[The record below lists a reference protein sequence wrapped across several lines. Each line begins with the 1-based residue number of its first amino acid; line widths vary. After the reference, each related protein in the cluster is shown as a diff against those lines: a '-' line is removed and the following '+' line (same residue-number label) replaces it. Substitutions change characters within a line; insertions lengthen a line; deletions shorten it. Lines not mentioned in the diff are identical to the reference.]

1 MLAAAVWL
9 GAFGLPCG
17 GFALAQAPPGPGE
30 VPPRRAERGDPPLPP
45 ALPDL
50 PDDSPGETTR
60 PAIEPEAGLPAPAPG
75 VPAVPLRLGDAIR
88 RSLANVQ
95 TVQANVAVRTAQV
108 ARFDALKEFIPLVT
122 LPQIYVGLNRLA
134 GAPGT
139 NIIFPD
145 VTGGTP
151 LAGLPG
157 MDHVQLSRMFLSFP
171 LDPSGHITA
180 LPIAEEGIYVK
191 LLMEQ
196 LVRRSQA
203 ALAIQRYFEAKQI
216 PYGIRVARR
225 GVGLAQET
233 RLLVGRKLRER
244 QAHDVEL
251 QEAQVEEGR
260 ARVLLSDLEKNERIA
275 QRQLAVV
282 LHQSRLLVPQQPEPL
297 PIDLDP
303 QYAFDLEDPDE
314 VVLAIVP
321 DFPCSR
327 TEAIQLAKRQRVE
340 VRILITGLR
349 IARLR
354 QKRDWLG
361 LLGKGLL
368 PAELSFKNTTPQ
380 NGGVALGAIFGTI
393 YTPPIVD
400 IDLWA
405 SIRQARLDLIQSQL
419 DLEKALI
426 DVAGD
431 AGNSWDRWQQAT
443 REWEQREKELALRHE
458 LWERQ
463 VRLYRQ
469 HQSFPVE
476 VMGAEVNL
484 LQAEANRWT
493 AWYNLQLARLDV
505 LRATELLLDYVEKA
519 GIAHIP
525 SGREEPE
532 PGFWDRRLAW
542 LRRGKANPRRLGP
555 EEPNQGGP
563 DHETPMVA
571 GVRRDD
577 RPVTGGGPG
586 PGPVPGAP
594 PALAAS
600 TAAGPGR
607 VPRDPAAA
615 PAIGATRTR
624 RGGAAVAAPLA
635 APVAGGGRSRR
646 DRDPAAVADG
656 RVVRAGGS
664 RGLGDAAPG
673 RGGDRADSPGVPVR
687 RAQPG
692 RAAAQRP
699 TRDPAGRPIP
709 GRGDQPA
716 RQPTAPGGGDRGQGG
731 TAG

>member
-1 MLAAAVWL
+1 MGGVRGRLLAVWL
-9 GAFGLPCG
+9 VIGSCWDLWSGAARAQEPPAAGAEPSRG
-17 GFALAQAPPGPGE
+17 GDRGE
-30 VPPRRAERGDPPLPP
+30 PPLPP

-50 PDDSPGETTR
+50 PEDLPAVGSL
-60 PAIEPEAGLPAPAPG
+60 PAIEPEAGLPAPEPG
-75 VPAVPLRLGDAIR
+75 APAVPIRLGDAIR

-95 TVQANVAVRTAQV
+95 SVQANVAVRTAQV
-108 ARFDALKEFIPLVT
+108 AQFDALKQFIPLAT
-122 LPQIYVGLNRLA
+122 LPQIFVGLNRFA
-134 GAPGT
+134 GAAGT
-139 NIIFPD
+139 TIIYPD

-157 MDHVQLSRMFLSFP
+157 MDHVQLSRMFLAFP

-180 LPIAEEGIYVK
+180 LPVAEEGVHVK

-216 PYGIRVARR
+216 LYGIRVARR
-225 GVGLAQET
+225 GVVLARET
-233 RLLVGRKLRER
+233 RGLVGRKLRER

-260 ARVLLSDLEKNERIA
+260 ANVLLSDLEKNSSIA

-297 PIDLDP
+297 PIDLDE

-314 VVLAIVP
+314 VDLAIVP
-321 DFPCSR
+321 DFPVSR
-327 TEAIQLAKRQRVE
+327 AEAIQMAKRQRVE
-340 VRILITGLR
+340 VRILVTGLR

-400 IDLWA
+400 INLWA
-405 SIRQARLDLIQSQL
+405 NIRQARLDVIQSQL
-419 DLEKALI
+419 DLEKSLI

-463 VRLYRQ
+463 ERLYRQ
-469 HQSFPVE
+469 HQSYPVA
-476 VMGAEVNL
+476 VLATEVNL

-493 AWYNLQLARLDV
+493 SWYNLQLARLDV

-519 GIAHIP
+519 GIARIP
-525 SGREEPE
+525 AGHDEPE
-532 PGFWDRRLAW
+532 PGFWKHRLAW
-542 LRRGKANPRRLGP
+542 LRRSEDRRPFDGQQ
-555 EEPNQGGP
+555 EPSAGGSV
-563 DHETPMVA
+563 HETAMVA
-571 GVRRDD
+571 GRGRDGI
-577 RPVTGGGPG
+577 RGGERG
-586 PGPVPGAP
+586 
-594 PALAAS
+594 S
-600 TAAGPGR
+600 GPGR
-607 VPRDPAAA
+607 RPAVRADDRVRRAGVGIA
-615 PAIGATRTR
+615 PPGR
-624 RGGAAVAAPLA
+624 V
-635 APVAGGGRSRR
+635 GGRP
-646 DRDPAAVADG
+646 DP
-656 RVVRAGGS
+656 
-664 RGLGDAAPG
+664 
-673 RGGDRADSPGVPVR
+673 PGVPVR
-687 RAQPG
+687 RAESG
-692 RAAAQRP
+692 RAGAQWAS
-699 TRDPAGRPIP
+699 RDPAGRPLP
-709 GRGDQPA
+709 RRGDQSA
-716 RQPTAPGGGDRGQGG
+716 RQSAPAGGRDRGQGG
-731 TAG
+731 TAGTLRPRGAADPADDPARRGT